1 MKRHRVVIKR
11 IVSPDGRLSATAS
24 SIAIGDTIKISQSV
38 SLKNHTDCSSSSSS
52 ASSSSHTKYV

>member
-38 SLKNHTDCSSSSSS
+38 SLKNHTDCSSSCSS

>member
-1 MKRHRVVIKR
+1 MKGFRVVIQQ

-38 SLKNHTDCSSSSSS
+38 SIKNDTDCSS
-52 ASSSSHTKYV
+52 ASSSSSSSSHTKSV

>member
-11 IVSPDGRLSATAS
+11 VVSPDGRLSATAT

-38 SLKNHTDCSSSSSS
+38 SLKNDADCSSSYNSS
-52 ASSSSHTKYV
+52 SSSSHTKSV